1 MSQFEVLYDSLC
13 SLRDTC
19 AAKARAQSDNFLS
32 EFYRGRAD
40 AYDVACSALKE
51 AIEHE
56 KKSWKKR

>member
-1 MSQFEVLYDSLC
+1 MSEFETLYDSLC
-13 SLRDTC
+13 FLRDTY
-19 AAKARAQSDNFLS
+19 AVKARAQLDDSNSD
-32 EFYRGRAD
+32 FYLGRAG

>member
-13 SLRDTC
+13 YLRDTY
-19 AAKARAQSDNFLS
+19 AAKANVQSCDFLS
-32 EFYRGRAD
+32 EIYRSRAG

-56 KKSWKKR
+56 KKSWKRR

>member
-1 MSQFEVLYDSLC
+1 MSEFETLYDSLC
-13 SLRDTC
+13 FLRDTC
-19 AAKARAQSDNFLS
+19 AAKARAQSDNSLY
-32 EFYRGRAD
+32 EFYHGRAD

>member
-13 SLRDTC
+13 FLRDTY
-19 AAKARAQSDNFLS
+19 AAKARAQLDNSLS
-32 EFYRGRAD
+32 EYYHGRAG

-56 KKSWKKR
+56 KKSW

>member
-1 MSQFEVLYDSLC
+1 MSEFETLYDSLC
-13 SLRDTC
+13 FLRDTY
-19 AAKARAQSDNFLS
+19 AVKARAQLDNSLS
-32 EFYRGRAD
+32 EFYHGRAG